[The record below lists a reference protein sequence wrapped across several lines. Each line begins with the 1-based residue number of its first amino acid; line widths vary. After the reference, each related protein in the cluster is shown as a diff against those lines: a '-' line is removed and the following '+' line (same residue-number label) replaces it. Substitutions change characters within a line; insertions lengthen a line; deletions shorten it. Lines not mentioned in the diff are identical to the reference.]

1 MLRCFKLHPNVQDA
15 ELCNDLNEMEAQRDV
30 GEQEDVDVDAGRQ
43 MSALLAPADCFPPIA
58 PREGALRGSSKAR
71 GLEPSAVLQMAF

>member
-15 ELCNDLNEMEAQRDV
+15 ELCNDLNEVEVQGDV
-30 GEQEDVDVDAGRQ
+30 DEQEDVGVDAGRQ
-43 MSALLAPADCFPPIA
+43 MNALLAPADCFPPIA

-71 GLEPSAVLQMAF
+71 GLEPSAILQMAF